1 MDERWSKDEPA
12 APAEPAASVDLRG
25 DHPELYGALLGLNE
39 RIDRSGGRIGWFMVV
54 LWVLCVVAI
63 IGEWTPRIFGASIR
77 NLQSFW
83 VYGLSAFLFFV
94 TNLQLQGRRKTRT
107 YRQGRDEIE
116 REMARARLTTNRL
129 IELMHGDGTLE
140 LVAAEIKGDAD
151 FDTRR
156 R

>member
-1 MDERWSKDEPA
+1 MSDRWDTDENKQADEPQ
-12 APAEPAASVDLRG
+12 APIDLRK

-39 RIDRSGGRIGWFMVV
+39 RIDRSGGRIGWFMAA

-83 VYGLSAFLFFV
+83 VYALMAFLFFV
-94 TNLQLQGRRKTRT
+94 TNLQLQGRRKTKI
-107 YRQGRDEIE
+107 YREGRDEIE
-116 REMARARLTTNRL
+116 REMARAHLTTNRL
-129 IELMHGDGTLE
+129 IAAMHGDGTIE
-140 LVAAEIKGDAD
+140 LVAAEIKGDDA
-151 FDTRR
+151 FDVRR